1 MENASKAL
9 IIAGA
14 ILLSILIIGLG
25 MFIYTQAA
33 GAMGNANLD
42 PEKVSAYNSKFESY
56 ADTQSGTNARA
67 LCDLIRN
74 HNNAN
79 IDDESQQ
86 VNLVYGSA
94 ASATAAPTS
103 QVEASAVNTI
113 KSGIK
118 AGKTYTITFSYDAK
132 SGYVVEIGIEEKK

>member
-25 MFIYTQAA
+25 MFIYNQAA

-42 PEKVSAYNSKFESY
+42 SEKVTAYNSKFEQY
-56 ADTQSGTNARA
+56 EGTQSGTNARA

-79 IDDESQQ
+79 VDDSSQQ
-86 VNLVYGSA
+86 VQLTNSG
-94 ASATAAPTS
+94 TAITTPADAN
-103 QVEASAVNTI
+103 VEASTISTI
-113 KSGIK
+113 KNGIK
-118 AGKTYTITFSYDAK
+118 QGKTYTVSFGYDPS
-132 SGYVVEIGIEEKK
+132 SGFIVGADIVEKK

>member
-86 VNLVYGSA
+86 VNLVYGKA
-94 ASATAAPTS
+94 ASTTVAPTS
-103 QVEASAVNTI
+103 QVEAAAVNTI